1 MGKLIKMVGL
11 FVLIGFSFFYSDKV
25 IEVIKSEDKIMIELK
40 EVEDEYKV
48 LPIDAT
54 ILGNTIVP
62 GISGKNINIDESYKN
77 MKVSGLFNKNLIVY
91 DTILPSISI
100 NDNKDKFIIRG
111 NSNKGSVGIIFI
123 LDSDLYF
130 DKINEIFNSKEVIAN
145 YFVDYNYL
153 INNSTKIK
161 ETINHEFYSYGN
173 KGEYTPDNLLFS
185 NNLISRIKSKDAKYC
200 LTDNMSNKVLEL
212 CSKNNLYTISPS
224 IIGDISP
231 YITIKENLVSG
242 SVILLNMNSETISE
256 LSTIIDYIK
265 GKGLKIEGLS
275 KVLSEV

>member
-1 MGKLIKMVGL
+1 MGNILKMLGL

-40 EVEDEYKV
+40 EVEDSYKI

-54 ILGNTIVP
+54 ILGNTIIP
-62 GISGKNINIDESYKN
+62 GMIGKNINIDESYKK

-91 DTILPSISI
+91 DTVLPNISI
-100 NDNKDKFIIRG
+100 NNNKDKFIIRG
-111 NSNKGSVGIIFI
+111 NSNKNLVSIIFI
-123 LDSDLYF
+123 LDNDLYF
-130 DKINEIFNSKEVIAN
+130 DKINEIFNSKEAIAN
-145 YFVDYNYL
+145 YFIDYNYL

-185 NNLISRIKSKDAKYC
+185 NNLISRIKSKDTIYC

-224 IIGDISP
+224 IIGGSSP

-242 SVILLNMNSETISE
+242 SIILLNMNSETISE
-256 LSTIIDYIK
+256 LPTIIDYIR

-275 KVLSEV
+275 KVLSEE